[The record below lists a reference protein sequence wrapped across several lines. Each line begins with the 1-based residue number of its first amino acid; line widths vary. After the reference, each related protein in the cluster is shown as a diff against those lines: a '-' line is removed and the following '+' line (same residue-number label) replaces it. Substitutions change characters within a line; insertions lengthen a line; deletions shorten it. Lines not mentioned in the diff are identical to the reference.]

1 MTESAS
7 KATIKSSKIQQCSYV
22 YCEKKKNKG
31 PYPHAITLRQLPS
44 VHKCTPYS
52 ELKDRFKKK

>member
-1 MTESAS
+1 MTEFAS
-7 KATIKSSKIQQCSYV
+7 KPTIKSSKIQQCSYV
-22 YCEKKKNKG
+22 YCEKKKKC